1 MVLRNST
8 LVLNSK
14 DRDVPS
20 DDTNDFFI
28 TLARPVFNV
37 VKAEFRYFFLE
48 NGIWNIDDQGNQFL
62 FTLTEIGTGNPFTTT
77 IVIPPGYYSQIAL
90 CNAIQLQCDDLVD
103 GAISIVEVTSSGNL
117 LFLASNQ
124 GATTYSITISFDPT
138 IPEQVVT
145 ANILGFNTGTYNSTP
160 TASGEALQS
169 QNEVSI
175 ATYPYIYL
183 QSSKLQ
189 NQLLTSSP
197 LSAFALVPMTSSLQ
211 GIGNTD
217 VSLGTTYDAGSY
229 PMDASYFNQ
238 PVTLDR
244 IDIRLVDDR
253 GELLDT
259 RGNDVTIVLRL
270 AHTV

>member
-14 DRDVPS
+14 DRDVATDP
-20 DDTNDFFI
+20 TNSFFI

-48 NGIWNIDDQGNQFL
+48 NGIWNIDSQGNEFGIE
-62 FTLTEIGTGNPFTTT
+62 LTEISTGTITPGI

-90 CNAIQLQCDDLVD
+90 CNIIQTQCDDLVE
-103 GAISIVEVTSSGNL
+103 GAISAVEISPSGRL
-117 LFLASNQ
+117 IFESQLF
-124 GATTYSITISFDPT
+124 TFKISFLFGSQNQT
-138 IPEQVVT
+138 NT
-145 ANILGFNTGTYNSTP
+145 ALILGFEVGEWSSLP
-160 TASGEALQS
+160 TSDGETVQG

-175 ATYPYIYL
+175 ASYPYIYL

-189 NQLLTSSP
+189 NQLLTSTS

-229 PMDASYFNQ
+229 PLDASYFNQ
-238 PVTLDR
+238 PITLDR
-244 IDIRLVDDR
+244 IDIRIVDDR
-253 GELLDT
+253 GNLLDT
-259 RGNDVTIVLRL
+259 RGNDVAIVVRL

>member
-14 DRDVPS
+14 DRDVSTDP
-20 DDTNDFFI
+20 TNDFSI

-48 NGIWNIDDQGNQFL
+48 NGIWNIDSQGNEFGL
-62 FTLTEIGTGNPFTTT
+62 DLTETSTGFLTQGI

-90 CNAIQLQCDDLVD
+90 CNIIQTQCDDLVN
-103 GAISIVEVTSSGNL
+103 GAITAVEINPSGHLVFISQNFTFTVGFLLGNPTQEQTAKLLGFQNGSWSSLPTGSGN
-117 LFLASNQ
+117 
-124 GATTYSITISFDPT
+124 
-138 IPEQVVT
+138 VVM
-145 ANILGFNTGTYNSTP
+145 GQY
-160 TASGEALQS
+160 
-169 QNEVSI
+169 EVSI
-175 ATYPYIYL
+175 ASYPYIFL

-189 NQLLTSSP
+189 NQLLTSTS
-197 LSAFALVPMTSSLQ
+197 LSAFAIVPMTSSLQ

-229 PMDASYFNQ
+229 PLDASYFTQ
-238 PVTLDR
+238 PITLDR
-244 IDIRLVDDR
+244 IDIRIVDDR
-253 GELLDT
+253 GVLLDT
-259 RGNDVTIVLRL
+259 RSNDVSIVVRL

>member
-14 DRDVPS
+14 DRDVATDP
-20 DDTNDFFI
+20 TNDFSI

-48 NGIWNIDDQGNQFL
+48 NGIWNIDDQGNQFEL
-62 FTLTEIGTGNPFTTT
+62 DITQISTGGTQSTT
-77 IVIPPGYYSQIAL
+77 IVIPPGYYSQVAL
-90 CNAIQLQCDDLVD
+90 CNAIQIQCDELVS
-103 GAISIVEVTSSGNL
+103 GAITVVEITSSGTLYFQSGL
-117 LFLASNQ
+117 LYRFRVA
-124 GATTYSITISFDPT
+124 FDPNS
-138 IPEQVVT
+138 PEQTTT
-145 ANILGFNTGTYNSTP
+145 AGILGFNTGGFNSVP
-160 TASGEALQS
+160 ISGGQS
-169 QNEVSI
+169 LVGQNEVSI
-175 ATYPYIYL
+175 ATYPYIFL

-189 NQLLTSSP
+189 NQLLTSTS

-217 VSLGTTYDAGSY
+217 VALGTTYDGGSY
-229 PMDASYFNQ
+229 PLDASYFTQ
-238 PVTLDR
+238 PITLDR

-253 GELLDT
+253 GVLLDT
-259 RGNDVTIVLRL
+259 RGNDVAIVVRL

>member
-14 DRDVPS
+14 DRDVPT
-20 DDTNDFFI
+20 DPTNNFSI

-48 NGIWNIDDQGNQFL
+48 NGIWNIDSEGNEFEL
-62 FTLTEIGTGNPFTTT
+62 NLTEIDGGAETSGI
-77 IVIPPGYYSQIAL
+77 IVIPPGYYSQVAL
-90 CNAIQLQCDDLVD
+90 CNAIQDQCNDLVD
-103 GAISIVEVTSSGNL
+103 GAISVVEINPSGRLVFKSELYTFIVGFLLGNAVQQQTAL
-117 LFLASNQ
+117 LLGFDFGSTPSVAV
-124 GATTYSITISFDPT
+124 GA
-138 IPEQVVT
+138 EQVVV
-145 ANILGFNTGTYNSTP
+145 GTR
-160 TASGEALQS
+160 
-169 QNEVSI
+169 EVSI
-175 ATYPYIYL
+175 ASYPYIYL

-189 NQLLTSSP
+189 NQLLTSST

-217 VSLGTTYDAGSY
+217 VALGTTYDGGAY
-229 PMDASYFNQ
+229 PLDASYFTQ
-238 PVTLDR
+238 PITLDR

-253 GELLDT
+253 GVLIDT
-259 RGNDVTIVLRL
+259 RQNDVSIVLRL

>member
-20 DDTNDFFI
+20 DDTNDFSI

-48 NGIWNIDDQGNQFL
+48 NGIWNIDSQGNEFDL
-62 FTLTEIGTGNPFTTT
+62 RLTLISNGTITTGT
-77 IVIPPGYYSQIAL
+77 VVIPPGYYSQIAL
-90 CNAIQLQCDDLVD
+90 CNAIQDQCDLVIS
-103 GAISIVEVTSSGNL
+103 GAITVVEISPSGNL
-117 LFLASNQ
+117 ILKSTLYNFQVSFLVGNEVAE
-124 GATTYSITISFDPT
+124 ATS
-138 IPEQVVT
+138 V
-145 ANILGFNTGTYNSTP
+145 ILGFTPGQWNSAT
-160 TASGEALQS
+160 TLGS
-169 QNEVSI
+169 QTLESPNEVSI
-175 ATYPYIYL
+175 SSYPYIYL

-217 VSLGTTYDAGSY
+217 VALGTTYDAGAY

-259 RGNDVTIVLRL
+259 RSNDVTIVLRI

>member
-14 DRDVPS
+14 DRDVQT
-20 DDTNDFFI
+20 DDTNDFSI

-48 NGIWNIDDQGNQFL
+48 NGIWNIDSEGNQFEL
-62 FTLTEIGTGNPFTTT
+62 NLTPIGGGAITAGV
-77 IVIPPGYYSQIAL
+77 IIIPPGYYSQVAL
-90 CNAIQLQCDDLVD
+90 CNAIQTQCDDLLD
-103 GAISIVEVTSSGNL
+103 GAIDVVEINPSGRLVFESQNYTFEVGFLLGNPIQETTAALLGFEVGGWPSQVGGIGYIVE
-117 LFLASNQ
+117 
-124 GATTYSITISFDPT
+124 
-138 IPEQVVT
+138 
-145 ANILGFNTGTYNSTP
+145 
-160 TASGEALQS
+160 S

-175 ATYPYIYL
+175 ASYPYIYL

-189 NQLLTSSP
+189 HQLLTSST
-197 LSAFALVPMTSSLQ
+197 LSAFAIVPMTSSLQ

-217 VSLGTTYDAGSY
+217 VALGTTYDAGSY
-229 PMDASYFNQ
+229 PLDASYFNQ

-244 IDIRLVDDR
+244 IDIRVVDDR
-253 GELLDT
+253 GILLDT

>member
-14 DRDVPS
+14 DRDNTSQP
-20 DDTNDFFI
+20 TNNFFI

-48 NGIWNIDDQGNQFL
+48 NGIWNIDADANTFSITLNQISPPSTGTQII
-62 FTLTEIGTGNPFTTT
+62 TLI
-77 IVIPPGYYSQIAL
+77 PGYYSQVAL
-90 CNAIQLQCDDLVD
+90 CNQIQAQIDGFVA
-103 GAISIVEVTSSGNL
+103 GAITSVEITPSGSLRLASTGYTFTLDFTTSSNRGA
-117 LFLASNQ
+117 LA
-124 GATTYSITISFDPT
+124 T
-138 IPEQVVT
+138 
-145 ANILGFNTGTYNSTP
+145 ILGFDPLIPITSSSVG
-160 TASGEALQS
+160 GEEVVVS
-169 QNEVSI
+169 PNEVSI

-189 NQLLTSSP
+189 NQLITSTG

-217 VSLGTTYDAGSY
+217 VALGTTYDAGSY
-229 PMDASYFNQ
+229 PLDASYFSQ
-238 PVTLDR
+238 PMTLDR

-253 GELLDT
+253 GVLLDT
-259 RGNDVTIVLRL
+259 RGNDVAIVLRL
-270 AHTV
+270 AHSV

>member
-14 DRDVPS
+14 DRDVATDP
-20 DDTNDFFI
+20 TNNFSI

-48 NGIWNIDDQGNQFL
+48 NGIWNIDSEGNQFQIS
-62 FTLTEIGTGNPFTTT
+62 FTEIATGTTT
-77 IVIPPGYYSQIAL
+77 SGSVFIPPGYYSQIAL
-90 CNAIQLQCDDLVD
+90 CNAIQQQLDDVVNGGMDGVEINASGRLVFQ
-103 GAISIVEVTSSGNL
+103 STLYTFIVGFIFGNPI
-117 LFLASNQ
+117 Q
-124 GATTYSITISFDPT
+124 ETT
-138 IPEQVVT
+138 
-145 ANILGFNTGTYNSTP
+145 AGLLGFDVGSWSSAPTG
-160 TASGEALQS
+160 AGEVVQS

-175 ATYPYIYL
+175 ASYPYIFL

-189 NQLLTSSP
+189 NQLLTSST
-197 LSAFALVPMTSSLQ
+197 LSAFAIVPMTSSLQ

-229 PMDASYFNQ
+229 PLDASYFTQ
-238 PVTLDR
+238 PITLDR
-244 IDIRLVDDR
+244 VDIRLVDDR
-253 GELLDT
+253 GVLLDT
-259 RGNDVTIVLRL
+259 RGNDVSIVVRL